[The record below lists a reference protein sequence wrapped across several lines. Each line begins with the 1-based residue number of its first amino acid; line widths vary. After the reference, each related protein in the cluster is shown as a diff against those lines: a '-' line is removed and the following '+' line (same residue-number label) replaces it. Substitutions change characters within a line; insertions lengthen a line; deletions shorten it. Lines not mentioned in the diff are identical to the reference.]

1 MKRIKKISSKNIRN
15 IVKEHFLDDSTLPEH
30 KIDSIIK
37 EYLSERDEIL
47 DDEYPLADEYE
58 FSPKTN
64 EALSDMA
71 DGLSEM
77 LDDLDIIKEKEGNVV
92 VFNDVYADEY
102 LEDIISNL
110 QNLMEDLKYL
120 TNLKSDEEID

>member
-47 DDEYPLADEYE
+47 DDEYPLGDEYE

>member
-47 DDEYPLADEYE
+47 DDEYPLTDEYE

-64 EALSDMA
+64 EALSDMV

-77 LDDLDIIKEKEGNVV
+77 LDDLDIIKEKEGNVI
-92 VFNDVYADEY
+92 VFNDVYVDEY

>member
-110 QNLMEDLKYL
+110 QNLTEDLKYL

>member
-1 MKRIKKISSKNIRN
+1 MKRIKKINSKNIKN

-58 FSPKTN
+58 FSPKTS

-77 LDDLDIIKEKEGNVV
+77 LDDLEIIKEKEGNVIV
-92 VFNDVYADEY
+92 YDDTYADEY
-102 LEDIISNL
+102 LDDIMNKL
-110 QNLMEDLKYL
+110 EDLMHDIMFL
-120 TNLKSDEEID
+120 TSLNSDEQID

>member
-92 VFNDVYADEY
+92 VFNGVYADEY

-110 QNLMEDLKYL
+110 QDLTEDLKYL

>member
-1 MKRIKKISSKNIRN
+1 MKRIKKINSKNIKN

-58 FSPKTN
+58 FSPKTS

-77 LDDLDIIKEKEGNVV
+77 FDDLEIIKEKEGNVIV
-92 VFNDVYADEY
+92 YDDTYADEY
-102 LEDIISNL
+102 LDDIMNKL
-110 QNLMEDLKYL
+110 EDLMHDITFL
-120 TNLKSDEEID
+120 TSLNSDEQID